1 MGIRGAIDLETF
13 IDLLLNNQG
22 KVMGYC
28 YNRLGDWALAEDAA
42 QEVFLRAWRYWG
54 SVQDKEH
61 ANTWLWRIASRVV
74 LDMAS
79 TRHRTIPN
87 IEELEAD
94 VIAVDEDRLAIRF
107 MLEELP
113 AHLKQ
118 VIVLFYIDG
127 YSYEEIAAILHIPVS
142 TVRGRLYEARKN
154 LKQTLSR
161 QRGSEEKVIYEL
173 LAHLWQLTD
182 DTDAKLENWQLNQKR
197 MLFSRGTGSF
207 GNALSIKK
215 DWSDYDFTAEFQVQ
229 SVGTNA
235 SALRFFWRNEKIW
248 QGYGLSL
255 CVDRSFIH
263 RFEGDWRRTFFLGEA
278 RETFELQKKHK
289 INMRIVGN
297 RFRVYFD
304 GNLILDVKDPEQI
317 YKKGGVGIRTDDLS
331 VVIENVKVTLL

>member
-142 TVRGRLYEARKN
+142 TVRG
-154 LKQTLSR
+154 
-161 QRGSEEKVIYEL
+161 
-173 LAHLWQLTD
+173 
-182 DTDAKLENWQLNQKR
+182 
-197 MLFSRGTGSF
+197 
-207 GNALSIKK
+207 
-215 DWSDYDFTAEFQVQ
+215 
-229 SVGTNA
+229 
-235 SALRFFWRNEKIW
+235 
-248 QGYGLSL
+248 
-255 CVDRSFIH
+255 
-263 RFEGDWRRTFFLGEA
+263 
-278 RETFELQKKHK
+278 
-289 INMRIVGN
+289 
-297 RFRVYFD
+297 
-304 GNLILDVKDPEQI
+304 
-317 YKKGGVGIRTDDLS
+317 
-331 VVIENVKVTLL
+331 